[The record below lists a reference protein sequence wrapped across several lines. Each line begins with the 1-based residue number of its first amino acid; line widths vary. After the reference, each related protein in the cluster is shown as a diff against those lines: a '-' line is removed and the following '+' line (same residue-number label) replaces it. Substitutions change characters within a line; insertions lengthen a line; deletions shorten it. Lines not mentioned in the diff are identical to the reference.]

1 MEFEYN
7 PAKSRRNLEKHGIS
21 LEDAQELWTRPF
33 VQGQARSTD
42 EDRWMIVGLLEN
54 KLYTCIFTVRN
65 DTIRLISA
73 RRSRKNEEAA
83 YHAQITKEA

>member
-7 PAKSRRNLEKHGIS
+7 SAKSRRNLEKHGIS

-33 VQGQARSTD
+33 IQGQARSLD
-42 EDRWMIVGLLEN
+42 EDRWMIVGKLGG

-65 DTIRLISA
+65 DTVRLISA
-73 RRSRKNEEAA
+73 RRSRKTEEEA
-83 YHAQITKEA
+83 YDAQITKEA